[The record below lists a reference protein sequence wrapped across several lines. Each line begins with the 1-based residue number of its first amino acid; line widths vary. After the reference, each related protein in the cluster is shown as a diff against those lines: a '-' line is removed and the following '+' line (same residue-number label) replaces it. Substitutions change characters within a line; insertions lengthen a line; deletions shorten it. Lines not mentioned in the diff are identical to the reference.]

1 MDTLSEKQKRD
12 IIKTAQKILKLPG
25 NSPKGDVLEVAL
37 VLDCSLD
44 RDYLCETAKDI
55 LSALH
60 HVGKPF
66 LNLRLNLI
74 KWRSDEEFIK
84 YVSSYPEMLMGRA
97 ADEKDILQCV
107 KHYDALM
114 EQLKKFYARS
124 RIVFFLSAGD
134 YECIDHAA
142 VTENLNPFLGKK
154 ILPVYP
160 DRGSVYPLPIKE
172 NTVPG
177 SGKDDVSES
186 KPARNIASENTP
198 MVGSASESK
207 PAGSSDPKNTPTE
220 GGASESKPAG
230 SSDPENTP
238 TEGSASESK
247 PVESSDPDSTP
258 ADDFQA
264 DPGDSRDAFD
274 DSAGTDNAS
283 DS

>member
-1 MDTLSEKQKRD
+1 
-12 IIKTAQKILKLPG
+12 
-25 NSPKGDVLEVAL
+25 
-37 VLDCSLD
+37 
-44 RDYLCETAKDI
+44 
-55 LSALH
+55 
-60 HVGKPF
+60 
-66 LNLRLNLI
+66 
-74 KWRSDEEFIK
+74 
-84 YVSSYPEMLMGRA
+84 
-97 ADEKDILQCV
+97 
-107 KHYDALM
+107 M

-142 VTENLNPFLGKK
+142 VAENLNPFLGKK

-160 DRGSVYPLPIKE
+160 DRGSVYPLTIKE
-172 NTVPG
+172 NAVPG

-198 MVGSASESK
+198 
-207 PAGSSDPKNTPTE
+207 TE
-220 GGASESKPAG
+220 GGASESKTAG

-238 TEGSASESK
+238 TEGGASESK
-247 PVESSDPDSTP
+247 TAESSASNSTP

-264 DPGDSRDAFD
+264 DPGDLRDAFD